1 MKEENASNTG
11 VLFRYAQNYFF
22 SSERLLIIFHSW
34 LSLAR
39 ICGVCPCAQWT
50 GKGKTHQIIFKNFIL
65 VWEMHA
71 LHVPNLQSQF
81 ITFQMKCN
89 RYKIYLLLK
98 KQLHFCFVM
107 NL

>member
-71 LHVPNLQSQF
+71 CTKFAIS
-81 ITFQMKCN
+81 
-89 RYKIYLLLK
+89 IYYISNEM
-98 KQLHFCFVM
+98 QQI
-107 NL
+107 